1 MHQRSI
7 ITLLLWVALQGLAFG
22 SQPAQRFP
30 FSTNASHLTL
40 WDGEKYVPFTV
51 KGTNLGIAVPGTFP
65 GELRA
70 TAADYS
76 RWFTEIQAAGFNCI
90 RLYTLHFPVFYQ
102 TLDSF
107 NRANPNKPLLFF
119 QGVWLEE
126 EIPNYDHN
134 LYSLTPFFRNEI
146 RENVGAVHGNRFIAP
161 RIGKAHG
168 TFNTDV
174 SRWNLGYII
183 GREIYPDEVLN
194 ANAAHPADTVY
205 EGQYLSLRG
214 ADPAE
219 TWITAQMD
227 FLLQFEMT
235 EFGTQR
241 PISCSSWPTLDP
253 IAHPFEINRGED
265 TAKIDLSRVDISKAP
280 AGIFISYHAYPY
292 YPDFMSK
299 DPAYQSAFDAYGQN
313 SYLGYLRDL
322 KSHYQNLPLVIAE
335 YGVPSSWGIAHFAQ
349 SGMHH
354 GGLNELDQ
362 GKLNLRLFEN
372 ILASECAGGIHF
384 AWMDEW
390 FKRTWI
396 NDPTDYIADS
406 RIIWHNITSAE
417 QNFGV
422 IGYRRPNSTPQ
433 NWTDF
438 GTGNAVEKMDMVGD
452 PTFLQL
458 QLRLGSSFRN
468 NDTLWLALDTYAD
481 ALGERRLP
489 TGDTLSH
496 GAEFV
501 LRITNARAD
510 LLVNE
515 AYDTY
520 GIWHNVPSPQQ
531 LFRSIPSTGAS
542 WKTVRWRNNTGEA
555 EIQYIGHLGM
565 REPLAPLM
573 SDHAVQKDGQDL
585 RIRLPWT
592 LLNVVAPDAHK
603 VLHRRPGTNDT
614 ITDGIRV
621 SSLYRQQLQTTPTRY
636 LWPGWTNVLDVQ
648 PYQKQSYSIMQ
659 ERLPLYPGILAAR
672 ADSYALAMNQSL
684 EVAPPQGLLAN
695 DLRPEP
701 GTVNVQ
707 VDALPLFG
715 SLLWQADGSFTY
727 RPQVDFSGTDR
738 FTYRLQQGSNRSQ
751 AVTVTIQVEESG
763 ERKGFVQLFPNPASS
778 EVTIQSA
785 VPVAKLEL
793 LDGSGRVL
801 ESWDRPG
808 LRFALPVAQLPAG
821 LYWLRLQ
828 SADQTVVRKFVK
840 TNR

>member
-1 MHQRSI
+1 MHQRGI
-7 ITLLLWVALQGLAFG
+7 VTILLWVCVSRLAFG
-22 SQPAQRFP
+22 SQPVQPLP
-30 FSTNASHLTL
+30 FSTNASHLTT
-40 WDGEKYVPFTV
+40 WDGEKYVPFTI

-126 EIPNYDHN
+126 EIPNYDHK
-134 LYSLTPFFRNEI
+134 LYSLTPFFRQEI
-146 RENVGAVHGNRFIAP
+146 RENVGAVHGNRFIPP
-161 RIGKAHG
+161 RMGKAHG
-168 TFNTDV
+168 TYTTDV
-174 SRWNLGYII
+174 SRWNIGYII
-183 GREIYPDEVLN
+183 GREIHPEEVLHTD
-194 ANAAHPADTVY
+194 ASYPADTVY
-205 EGQYLSLRG
+205 QGTYLSLHG
-214 ADPAE
+214 ASPSE
-219 TWITAQMD
+219 TWVTAQMD
-227 FLLQFEMT
+227 YLLQFEMN

-253 IAHPFEINRGED
+253 IRHPSEVNSLED
-265 TAKIDLSRVDISKAP
+265 SAQIDLSRVDFSRAP
-280 AGIFISYHAYPY
+280 AGIFVSYHAYPY

-299 DPAYQSAFDAYGQN
+299 DPAYQSTYDAYGQN
-313 SYLGYLRDL
+313 SYIGYLRDL
-322 KSHYQNLPLVIAE
+322 KSHYPNIPLLIAE

-372 ILASECAGGIHF
+372 ILETECAGGLHF

-406 RIIWHNITSAE
+406 RVLWHNITSAE

-422 IGYRRPNSTPQ
+422 IGYRRPNSVPQ
-433 NWTDF
+433 SWTDF
-438 GTGNAVEKMDMVGD
+438 GVGNAVEKVDIVGD

-510 LLVNE
+510 LLVSE

-520 GIWHNVPSPQQ
+520 GIWHNVAGPQQ
-531 LFRSIPSTGAS
+531 LFRSIATTGAP

-555 EIQYIGHLGM
+555 EIQYIGHM
-565 REPLAPLM
+565 RVREPLAPLM
-573 SDHAVQKDGQDL
+573 SDHAVEHNGRDL

-603 VLHRRPGTNDT
+603 VLHRLGSTRDT
-614 ITDGIRV
+614 LTDGIKV
-621 SSLYRQQLQTTPTRY
+621 SSLYRQQLQVSPSRY
-636 LWPGWTNVLDVQ
+636 LWPAWTNVLDVQ
-648 PYQKQSYSIMQ
+648 PYQKQSYAIMQ
-659 ERLPLYPGILAAR
+659 QRLPMYPGILAPR
-672 ADSYALAMNQSL
+672 ADSYALAMNQTL
-684 EVAPPQGLLAN
+684 DAVATQGVMAN
-695 DLRPEP
+695 DLMPEP
-701 GTVNVQ
+701 GVVQ
-707 VDALPLFG
+707 VQVEALPLFG
-715 SLLWQADGSFTY
+715 SLIWQSDGSFTY

-738 FTYRLQQGSNRSQ
+738 FTYRLQQGPNRSQ
-751 AVTVTIQVEESG
+751 SVTVTIQVNESG

-778 EVTIQSA
+778 ELTVQSA
-785 VPVAKLEL
+785 VPIATLEL

-808 LRFALPVAQLPAG
+808 LRFTLPVTQLPAG
-821 LYWLRLQ
+821 LYGLRLQ

>member
-1 MHQRSI
+1 MLSRFI
-7 ITLLLWVALQGLAFG
+7 LFAVVLLTCPQASSA

-30 FSTNASHLTL
+30 YSTNASHLTV

-70 TAADYS
+70 TAAEYS

-126 EIPNYDHN
+126 EIPNYDHK
-134 LYSLTPFFRNEI
+134 LYSLTPFFRQEI
-146 RENVGAVHGNRFIAP
+146 QENVGAVHGNRFIPP
-161 RIGKAHG
+161 RVGKAHG
-168 TFNTDV
+168 TFTTDV
-174 SRWNLGYII
+174 SAWNIGYII
-183 GREIYPDEVLN
+183 GREIYPEEVLN
-194 ANAAHPADTVY
+194 TNASFPADTVY
-205 EGQYLSLRG
+205 EGTYLSLRG
-214 ADPAE
+214 GAPAE
-219 TWITAQMD
+219 TWVTAQMD
-227 FLLQFEMT
+227 FLLQYEMNN
-235 EFGTQR
+235 FGTQR

-253 IAHPFEINRGED
+253 IRHPSEVNSLED
-265 TAKIDLSRVDISKAP
+265 SAQIDLSRVDVSQAP
-280 AGIFISYHAYPY
+280 AGLFVSYHAYPY

-299 DPAYQSAFDAYGQN
+299 DPAYQSAYDAYGQN

-322 KSHYQNLPLVIAE
+322 KSHYPALPLVIAE

-372 ILASECAGGIHF
+372 ILETGCAGGLHF

-417 QNFGV
+417 QNFGL
-422 IGYRRPNSTPQ
+422 IGYRRPNSVPQ
-433 NWTDF
+433 NWTNF
-438 GTGNAVEKMDMVGD
+438 SAGNAVEKIDIVGD

-520 GIWHNVPSPQQ
+520 GIWHNVAGPQQ
-531 LFRSIPSTGAS
+531 LFRSIASTGAP

-555 EIQYIGHLGM
+555 EIQYIGHLRM

-603 VLHRRPGTNDT
+603 VLHRRAGGNDT
-614 ITDGIRV
+614 ITDGIKV
-621 SSLYRQQLQTTPTRY
+621 SSLYRQQLQVTPTRY
-636 LWPGWTNVLDVQ
+636 LWPTWTNVLDVV
-648 PYQKQSYSIMQ
+648 PFQKQSYAIMQ
-659 ERLPLYPGILAAR
+659 ERLPLYPGILAPR
-672 ADSYALAMNQSL
+672 TDTYAVAMNESL
-684 EVAPPQGLLAN
+684 EVGPNQGLLAN

-701 GTVNVQ
+701 GMVTVQ
-707 VDALPLFG
+707 VDRLPRFGRLF
-715 SLLWQADGSFTY
+715 LLADGSFSY
-727 RPQVDFSGTDR
+727 HPQVDFSGTDA
-738 FTYRLQQGSNRSQ
+738 FSYRLQQGSNRSQ
-751 AVTVTIQVEESG
+751 PVTVRIQVAETG
-763 ERKGFVQLFPNPASS
+763 TRKGFVQVYPNPAKS
-778 EVTIQSA
+778 EVYIESA
-785 VPVAKLEL
+785 VPIQYLEL
-793 LDGSGRVL
+793 LDGSGRLL

-808 LRFALPVAQLPAG
+808 LIFSLPVTQLPVG
-821 LYWLRLQ
+821 MYWLRLQ

-840 TNR
+840 STY

>member
-1 MHQRSI
+1 MYFRF
-7 ITLLLWVALQGLAFG
+7 LLTAVCLMSLQL
-22 SQPAQRFP
+22 PASASEPVQQFP
-30 FSTNASHLTL
+30 FSTNASHLTV

-51 KGTNLGIAVPGTFP
+51 KGTNLGISVPGTFP

-70 TAADYS
+70 SSADYS

-90 RLYTLHFPVFYQ
+90 RLYTLHFPAFYQ

-134 LYSLTPFFRNEI
+134 LYSLTSFFRNEI
-146 RENVGAVHGNRFIAP
+146 RENVAAVHGNRFIPP
-161 RIGKAHG
+161 RVGKAHG

-174 SRWNLGYII
+174 SRWNIGYII
-183 GREIYPDEVLN
+183 GREVYPDEVLN
-194 ANAAHPADTVY
+194 ANATHPADTSY
-205 EGQYLSLRG
+205 IGQYLSLRG

-219 TWITAQMD
+219 TWMVAQMD
-227 FLLQFEMT
+227 FLLQYEMS

-253 IAHPFEINRGED
+253 IAHPFEVNRGED
-265 TAKIDLSRVDISKAP
+265 TAKIDLSRVDVSKAP
-280 AGIFISYHAYPY
+280 AGLFISYHAYPY

-299 DPAYQSAFDAYGQN
+299 DPAYQSSFDAFGQN

-322 KSHYQNLPLVIAE
+322 KSHYQNLPLIIAE
-335 YGVPSSWGIAHFAQ
+335 FGVPSSWGIAHFAQ

-354 GGLNELDQ
+354 GGLNELEQ

-372 ILASECAGGIHF
+372 ILSAECGGGIHF

-417 QNFGV
+417 QNFGL
-422 IGYRRPNSTPQ
+422 IGYRRPNSMPQ
-433 NWTDF
+433 DWADF
-438 GTGNAVEKMDMVGD
+438 GAGNAVEQVKIVGD

-458 QLRLGSSFRN
+458 QLRLGSNFRN
-468 NDTLWLALDTYAD
+468 NDTLWIALDTYAD
-481 ALGERRLP
+481 ALGEHRLP
-489 TGDTLSH
+489 TGDTLPH
-496 GAEFV
+496 GAEFL

-510 LLVNE
+510 LLINE

-520 GIWHNVPSPQQ
+520 GIWHNVQSPQQ
-531 LFRSIPSTGAS
+531 LFRSIPSTGAP

-555 EIQYIGHLGM
+555 EIQYIGHLKM
-565 REPLAPLM
+565 REPLAPQM
-573 SDHAVQKDGQDL
+573 SDHAVEKDGRDL
-585 RIRLPWT
+585 RIRLPWS

-603 VLHRRPGTNDT
+603 VLHWRLGSQDT
-614 ITDGIRV
+614 ITDGIKV
-621 SSLYRQQLQTTPTRY
+621 STLYRQQLQTSPNRY
-636 LWPGWTNVLDVQ
+636 LWPAWTNVLDVV
-648 PYQKQSYSIMQ
+648 PFEKQSYAVMQ
-659 ERLPLYPGILAAR
+659 ERLPLYPGILAPR
-672 ADSYALAMNQSL
+672 TDSYAVSMNEVL
-684 EVAPPQGLLAN
+684 EVSTTEGLLAN

-701 GTVNVQ
+701 GIITAQ
-707 VDALPLFG
+707 AESLPRFG
-715 SLLWQADGSFTY
+715 SLLLHADGSFTY
-727 RPQVDFSGTDR
+727 RPQVDFSGTDV
-738 FTYRLQQGSNRSQ
+738 FSYRLQQGPNRSQ
-751 AVTVTIQVEESG
+751 SVNVRISVTETDT
-763 ERKGFVQLFPNPASS
+763 RKGFVQLFPNPAST
-778 EVTIQSA
+778 ELNIQSA
-785 VPVAKLEL
+785 VPVQYLEL

-808 LRFALPVAQLPAG
+808 LLFNLPVAQLPAG
-821 LYWLRLQ
+821 IYWVRLQ
-828 SADQTVVRKFVK
+828 SADQAVVRKFVK